1 MIQTPF
7 TKRLGITHPILLA
20 GMANI
25 SKADLA
31 AAVSNAGG
39 LGVVGGAFITPT
51 ELRKELKML
60 KEQLNSPDLPFGV
73 DLLLPKIGG
82 GQKILF

>member
-51 ELRKELKML
+51 ELRKELKI
-60 KEQLNSPDLPFGV
+60 Q
-73 DLLLPKIGG
+73 I
-82 GQKILF
+82 IY

>member
-73 DLLLPKIGG
+73 DLLLPKIN
-82 GQKILF
+82 QKQFF

>member
-73 DLLLPKIGG
+73 DLLLPKIG
-82 GQKILF
+82 ILHLM